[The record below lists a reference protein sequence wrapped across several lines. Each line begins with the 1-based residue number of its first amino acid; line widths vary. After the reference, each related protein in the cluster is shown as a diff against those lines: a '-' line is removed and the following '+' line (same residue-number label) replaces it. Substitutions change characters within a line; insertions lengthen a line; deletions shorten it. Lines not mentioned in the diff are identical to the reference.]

1 MIRRLLVANRGEIA
15 VRIIRAARDLGVPT
29 VAVYSAA
36 DRGGRPASLADQ
48 AVCLGPAPAADS
60 YLRQDLLLHVA
71 RATGCDAVHPGYG
84 FLSENPEF
92 AAAVAGAGLTFVGP
106 PADAITMMGDKA
118 SARKAVARV
127 GVPVVPGSDDAV
139 ASVAEAARIAAE
151 CGYPVLLKARA
162 GGGGKGMRIARD
174 EDELSQALPL
184 ARQEAGSA
192 FGDDGVYVEKYLER
206 VRHIEVQVL
215 ADAHGRVTHLGERD
229 CSLQRRHQ
237 KVLEEAPSPVLDDG
251 QRSALEEMAV
261 RAAESVDYVGAGT
274 VEFVFD
280 LDRGSF
286 HFIEMNTRIQVE
298 HPVTEVLTGVD
309 LVAWQIRI
317 AAGERLSPERLSPGP
332 AQAAG
337 HAMEFRINAEDW
349 RRGFVPS
356 PGTLREFDPPGGPG
370 VRLDTHCFPG
380 TVISPHYD
388 SLLGKLIV
396 SGQDRDE
403 VIRRARRALAE
414 FRVGGVATTIG
425 LHRWLLEQPEVL
437 EGSYDTRYLTEVQ
450 I

>member
-15 VRIIRAARDLGVPT
+15 VRVIRAARDLGIST

-36 DRGGRPASLADQ
+36 DRGGKHANLADQ
-48 AVCLGPAPAADS
+48 AVCLGPAPAAAS

-71 RATGCDAVHPGYG
+71 SATGCDAVHPGYG

-92 AAAVAGAGLTFVGP
+92 AGAVADAGLTFVGP
-106 PADAITMMGDKA
+106 PADVIALMGDKA
-118 SARKAVARV
+118 AAREAAARA
-127 GVPVVPGSDDAV
+127 GAPVVPGSDRAV
-139 ASVAEAARIAAE
+139 RSVAEAGKVAAD

-162 GGGGKGMRIARD
+162 GGGGKGMRAVRAA
-174 EDELSQALPL
+174 EELKDAFRL
-184 ARQEAGSA
+184 ARQEAASA
-192 FGDDGVYVEKYLER
+192 FGDDGIYVEKYLER
-206 VRHIEVQVL
+206 VRHVEVQVL
-215 ADAHGRVTHLGERD
+215 ADAHGHVTHLGERD

-237 KVLEEAPSPVLDDG
+237 KILEEAPSPALDNA
-251 QRSALEEMAV
+251 QREALAAAAV
-261 RAAESVDYVGAGT
+261 RIAKSAGYVSAGT

-280 LDRGSF
+280 LDGGTF

-298 HPVTEVLTGVD
+298 HPVTEVLTGTD
-309 LVAWQIRI
+309 LVAWQLRI
-317 AAGERLSPERLSPGP
+317 AAGELLKVDAAS
-332 AQAAG
+332 AAG

-349 RRGFVPS
+349 RHGFVPT

-370 VRLDTHCFPG
+370 VRVDTHCAPG

-396 SGQDRDE
+396 SGGSRDE

-414 FRVGGVATTIG
+414 FRADGVATTIG

-437 EGSYDTRYLTEVQ
+437 QATYDTRYLTEAQ
-450 I
+450 A